1 MMKFICELIIMSIS
15 GTVMYGFSVLLRGRK
30 YAAMRYAML
39 AAAVVIMLVPF
50 NLISFMPKLVRVELP
65 SQISYSTGYAANVE
79 TGADIESF
87 VIAAVILIW
96 LLGALISGIG
106 VVRNYIKTTRI
117 LKRVTEESY
126 DERILDT
133 YLNVCSMA
141 SVRPRAELR
150 VSRYLNSPLLFGVL
164 KPQIIIPSRR
174 FTDTELEMI
183 IAHELIHYKH
193 KDLWIALAAAAAQ
206 CVHWFNPFVYLI
218 GTAVTETRELCCDET
233 VLDLLEPEDKKE
245 YGRVIISVIED
256 GLKRGLAYTTAMASP
271 KESIQK
277 RLLKIVEFRKPSRA
291 VRLVGAAAV
300 CACTVTSLTA
310 FGFTQAAEA
319 VPTQITHQ
327 MAQAVRKSPKQ
338 TPKAEIE
345 EQTTAAPVIDEG
357 TDTDVVMLDYA
368 ESPVYTYEPLPSEQ
382 YIDTEAEPEQSE
394 IYEDYKEEDETAAEE
409 AFINEAAAEESQTDD
424 RPSYSFENTAADDT
438 EERESAPQPKTF
450 VLPESAYIFNPDI
463 SKGDEVRSDNFYASR
478 DIKLTVRYGAYENAA
493 IAVYDA
499 DSGEL
504 VHDNGFRSYAPSF
517 SMQMPEGSTYY
528 IVVRGQEENFSI
540 FIIGE

>member
-1 MMKFICELIIMSIS
+1 
-15 GTVMYGFSVLLRGRK
+15 MYGFSVLLRGRK

-39 AAAVVIMLVPF
+39 AAAAVIMLVPF

-79 TGADIESF
+79 TGADIESI

-96 LLGALISGIG
+96 FFGALISGIG

-218 GTAVTETRELCCDET
+218 GTAVTETRELCCDEA
-233 VLDLLEPEDKKE
+233 VLDLLKPEDKKE

-256 GLKRGLAYTTAMASP
+256 GLKNRLAYTTAMASP

-291 VRLVGAAAV
+291 VRFVGAAAV

-319 VPTQITHQ
+319 VPTQITHK
-327 MAQAVRKSPKQ
+327 MAEAVRKSPKE

-357 TDTDVVMLDYA
+357 TDTDAVVPAYA
-368 ESPVYTYEPLPSEQ
+368 ESPVYTYEPLLSEQ
-382 YIDTEAEPEQSE
+382 DIDTEAEPEQSE
-394 IYEDYKEEDETAAEE
+394 IYEDYMEEDETSAEE
-409 AFINEAAAEESQTDD
+409 AVINEAAAESQTDD

-438 EERESAPQPKTF
+438 EEQESAPQPQTF

-504 VHDNGFRSYAPSF
+504 VYDNGFRSYAPSF

-528 IVVRGQEENFSI
+528 IVVRGKEENFSI
-540 FIIGE
+540 FISGE

>member
-39 AAAVVIMLVPF
+39 AAAAVIMLVPF

-79 TGADIESF
+79 TGADIESI
-87 VIAAVILIW
+87 VIAVVILIW

-141 SVRPRAELR
+141 SVRPRAGIR

-218 GTAVTETRELCCDET
+218 GTAVTETRELCCDEA
-233 VLDLLEPEDKKE
+233 VLDLLKPEDKKE

-256 GLKRGLAYTTAMASP
+256 GLKKRLAYTTAMASP

-319 VPTQITHQ
+319 VPTQITHK
-327 MAQAVRKSPKQ
+327 MAEAVRKSPKE

-345 EQTTAAPVIDEG
+345 EQTTSAPVIDEG
-357 TDTDVVMLDYA
+357 TDTDAVVPAHA

-382 YIDTEAEPEQSE
+382 DIDTEAEPEQSE
-394 IYEDYKEEDETAAEE
+394 IYEDYKEADETAAEE
-409 AFINEAAAEESQTDD
+409 AFINKAAAEESQTDD

-438 EERESAPQPKTF
+438 EERESVPQPQTF

-504 VHDNGFRSYAPSF
+504 VYDNGFRSYAPSF

-528 IVVRGQEENFSI
+528 IVVRGKEENFSI
-540 FIIGE
+540 FISGE

>member
-1 MMKFICELIIMSIS
+1 MMRFICELIIMSIS

-50 NLISFMPKLVRVELP
+50 NLISFMPKLISVELP
-65 SQISYSTGYAANVE
+65 GEIVSGTGYTVNTPE
-79 TGADIESF
+79 GTGIKDI
-87 VIAAVILIW
+87 VIAAVICIW

-133 YLNVCSMA
+133 YLDVCTMA
-141 SVRPRAELR
+141 LVRPRAELR

-218 GTAVTETRELCCDET
+218 GTAVTETRELCCDEA
-233 VLDLLEPEDKKE
+233 VLDLLKPEDKKE

-256 GLKRGLAYTTAMASP
+256 GLKKRLAYTTAMASP

-300 CACTVTSLTA
+300 CACMVTSLTA

-345 EQTTAAPVIDEG
+345 EQTTAAPVIDESV
-357 TDTDVVMLDYA
+357 DADVVMPDYA
-368 ESPVYTYEPLPSEQ
+368 ESPVYTYEPMSIEQ
-382 YIDTEAEPEQSE
+382 NIDTEAEPEQSK
-394 IYEDYKEEDETAAEE
+394 IYEDYMEEDETSAEE

-424 RPSYSFENTAADDT
+424 RPRYSFENTAADNT
-438 EERESAPQPKTF
+438 EEKESAPQPKTF

-463 SKGDEVRSDNFYASR
+463 NKGDEVRSDNFYASQ
-478 DIKLTVRYGAYENAA
+478 DIKLTVRYGAYVNAA
-493 IAVYDA
+493 ISVYDA

-504 VHDNGFRSYAPSF
+504 VYDNGFRSYAPSF

-528 IVVRGQEENFSI
+528 IIVRGKAETFSL
-540 FIIGE
+540 FISGE

>member
-1 MMKFICELIIMSIS
+1 MMRFICELIIMSIS

-50 NLISFMPKLVRVELP
+50 NLISFMPKLISVELP
-65 SQISYSTGYAANVE
+65 GEIVSGTGYTVNTPE
-79 TGADIESF
+79 GTGIKDI
-87 VIAAVILIW
+87 VIAAVICIW

-106 VVRNYIKTTRI
+106 VVINYIKTTRI
-117 LKRVTEESY
+117 LKRITEESY

-133 YLNVCSMA
+133 YLDVCSMA

-206 CVHWFNPFVYLI
+206 CVHWFNPFVYFI
-218 GTAVTETRELCCDET
+218 GTAVTETRELCCDEA
-233 VLDLLEPEDKKE
+233 VLDLLKPEDKKE

-256 GLKRGLAYTTAMASP
+256 GLKRRLAYTTAMASP

-345 EQTTAAPVIDEG
+345 EQTTAAPVIDESV
-357 TDTDVVMLDYA
+357 DADVVMPDYA
-368 ESPVYTYEPLPSEQ
+368 ESPVYTYEPMSIEQ
-382 YIDTEAEPEQSE
+382 NIDTEAEPEQSE
-394 IYEDYKEEDETAAEE
+394 IYEDYMEEDETSAEE
-409 AFINEAAAEESQTDD
+409 AVINEAAAESQTDD
-424 RPSYSFENTAADDT
+424 RPSYSFENTEADNT
-438 EERESAPQPKTF
+438 EEKESAPQPKTF

-463 SKGDEVRSDNFYASR
+463 SKGDEVRSDNFYASQ
-478 DIKLTVRYGAYENAA
+478 DIKLTVRYGAYVNAA

-504 VHDNGFRSYAPSF
+504 VYDNGFRSYAPSF

-528 IVVRGQEENFSI
+528 IIVRGKEENFSI
-540 FIIGE
+540 FISGE